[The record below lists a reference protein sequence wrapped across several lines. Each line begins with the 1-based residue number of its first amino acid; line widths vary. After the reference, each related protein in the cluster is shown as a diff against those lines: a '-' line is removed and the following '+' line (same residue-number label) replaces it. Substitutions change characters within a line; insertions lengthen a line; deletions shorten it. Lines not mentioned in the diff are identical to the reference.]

1 MIDNIKDGWLMVEVP
16 ENAMVEFSI
25 DRFRLCYQIPPNT
38 SFNDPMWSIDLP
50 SGTWQIH
57 SDSTTITEEQAAE
70 IVDKVHIKNPEEWAY
85 KNYVDGFKLDKIGV
99 TVGYSRAID
108 SYESL
113 LQSMGLE
120 GKRVVNLKRI

>member
-1 MIDNIKDGWLMVEVP
+1 MVEVP
-16 ENAMVEFSI
+16 SDTVRISGPIMSEP
-25 DRFRLCYQIPPNT
+25 RFQLFISCHTEEGIKTIY
-38 SFNDPMWSIDLP
+38 LP
-50 SGTWQIH
+50 ELEHLIWQPH

-120 GKRVVNLKRI
+120 GKRVVNLKRA

>member
-1 MIDNIKDGWLMVEVP
+1 MTHQHNSNGREWLMVEVP
-16 ENAMVEFSI
+16 SEATDIKIESIEGMSMLTYVNGHTRHVTLINAVAS
-25 DRFRLCYQIPPNT
+25 
-38 SFNDPMWSIDLP
+38 
-50 SGTWQIH
+50 IH
-57 SDSTTITEEQAAE
+57 SDSQTITEEQAAE

-120 GKRVVNLKRI
+120 GKRVVNLKRA